1 MESDLLTLVIPVYK
15 NEGSISDLLRLITIM
30 KLQLSMDLEVIFVID
45 GSPDRC
51 YELLAA
57 ALKKQSFKSKLILLS
72 RNFGSF
78 MAIRTGLAHGTGS
91 YFAVMAA
98 DLQEPPEL
106 VIEISKILFCEP
118 IDVVIGVRQG
128 RIDPL
133 ITRISSRLFWGF
145 YRRFVV
151 KDIPSGGVDMFGCNR
166 EFRDSLL
173 KLDESHSSL
182 IAQIYWLGYRRK
194 CITYQRK
201 ERVHGK
207 SAWTLKKKINYLLDS
222 IFSFTDLPVRILAWA
237 GGIGATLSTLIGI
250 IVAIAKIRDI
260 IHVPGY
266 TMIMLMVTFL
276 GFTNLL
282 GLGIVGSYAW
292 RTYENT
298 KHRPLAIPMRIE
310 SYGADNE

>member
-151 KDIPSGGVDMFGCNR
+151 KYH
-166 EFRDSLL
+166 E
-173 KLDESHSSL
+173 
-182 IAQIYWLGYRRK
+182 
-194 CITYQRK
+194 K
-201 ERVHGK
+201 E
-207 SAWTLKKKINYLLDS
+207 
-222 IFSFTDLPVRILAWA
+222 
-237 GGIGATLSTLIGI
+237 
-250 IVAIAKIRDI
+250 
-260 IHVPGY
+260 
-266 TMIMLMVTFL
+266 
-276 GFTNLL
+276 
-282 GLGIVGSYAW
+282 
-292 RTYENT
+292 T
-298 KHRPLAIPMRIE
+298 KV
-310 SYGADNE
+310 